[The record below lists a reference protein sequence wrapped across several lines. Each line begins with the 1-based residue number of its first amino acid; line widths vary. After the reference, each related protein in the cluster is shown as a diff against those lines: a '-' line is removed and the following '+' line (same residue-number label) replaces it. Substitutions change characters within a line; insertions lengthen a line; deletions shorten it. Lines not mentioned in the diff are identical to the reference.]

1 MVGPHWRYTRLAEQ
15 FRSQAGCHNFARIVQ
30 CFSPIRSDR
39 CHLQLLKLTST
50 QMSVQSMNGRAEMN
64 RARYRVVQDFL
75 HVVMV
80 GVVTGVLF
88 SMALTGV
95 VFLISGQPHV

>member
-1 MVGPHWRYTRLAEQ
+1 MER
-15 FRSQAGCHNFARIVQ
+15 
-30 CFSPIRSDR
+30 
-39 CHLQLLKLTST
+39 K
-50 QMSVQSMNGRAEMN
+50 MN

-88 SMALTGV
+88 SMAITGV
-95 VFLISGQPHV
+95 VFLISGHAYV